1 MHDPGTRAT
10 PRALGSTLALAT
22 RRRRGYILPRQ
33 PGPAAAAAQGP
44 RSSSRSPQPW
54 DHVLHAPTGTQARG
68 PRHSRSPRPSVLAAG
83 APACPHGGPAAR
95 TAAMPRLLGPHPHVC
110 VPRTQSRLC
119 NAVGFHKAPLITL
132 ETNEMGIGC
141 WEDISRSEA
150 LPPS

>member
-95 TAAMPRLLGPHPHVC
+95 TAAMPRLLGPHPHVRA
-110 VPRTQSRLC
+110 PR
-119 NAVGFHKAPLITL
+119 PITTL
-132 ETNEMGIGC
+132 QRGSFSQGAQQGALHQPRNEGDGHWVLGGHFKI
-141 WEDISRSEA
+141 
-150 LPPS
+150 